1 MARNRRR
8 EPDPFPRINQYQKR
22 GLDKSQ
28 IVAKLTGTRNN
39 SGGASRLGA
48 NQLREIG
55 FGEGFIK
62 NALGKKYSAPR
73 TSSGGGRAGGDR
85 PSNGGRNEPGS
96 PYEEDPGFEEDYGD
110 GGGFE
115 EPGSGIDVESAYTL
129 FASMLNS
136 WGIPVGSDM
145 ADIIRTAVQD
155 GIGPDQIDLIV
166 PYLQATDTW
175 KKRFSGWE
183 KRVANGYNQVSVGE
197 YLALESAY
205 HRILQANG
213 LPSGFYDD
221 PSDFGEWIANNV
233 SPDEIQERVGN
244 AMNLVRQVDP
254 TAKGLLTQF
263 YGVADGDLAA
273 YFLDPKRALPTLQ
286 RQYEAVNVAAFAKKA
301 GLNTMNSQHWEELV
315 DKGVTAEA
323 AAQGMATVGQ
333 FYRTLGNLGEVH
345 GIQYTQGDAEADVFF
360 NDNEKRRKIVQREVA
375 AFSGRSGFQG
385 GVSGSGST
393 AGSY

>member
-8 EPDPFPRINQYQKR
+8 QDPFPRINQLQRR

-28 IVAKLTGTRNN
+28 IVARLTGTRDNR
-39 SGGASRLGA
+39 GGASRLGA

-62 NALGKKYSAPR
+62 NALGKKYTAPR
-73 TSSGGGRAGGDR
+73 GSGGSSGGRAGGDR
-85 PSNGGRNEPGS
+85 PSNGGRNNEPGS
-96 PYEEDPGFEEDYGD
+96 PYEDDPGFEEDLGGD
-110 GGGFE
+110 FE

-145 ADIIRTAVQD
+145 ADIIRTAVMD

-183 KRVANGYNQVSVGE
+183 KRVANGYNQISVGE

-205 HRILQANG
+205 YRILQANG

-254 TAKGLLTQF
+254 TARGLLTQF
-263 YGVADGDLAA
+263 YGVGQGDLAA

-301 GLNTMNSQHWEELV
+301 GLNTMNSQYWEELV

-345 GIQYTQGDAEADVFF
+345 GIEYTQSDAEADVFF

-385 GVSGSGST
+385 GVSGRGST

>member
-1 MARNRRR
+1 MARNQRRQPVAPTR
-8 EPDPFPRINQYQKR
+8 ANINRLQDR

-28 IVAKLTGTRNN
+28 IVSRLTGTRDN
-39 SGGASRLGA
+39 SGAARRLSAST
-48 NQLREIG
+48 LRQIG

-62 NALGKKYSAPR
+62 DALGKRYSAPPR
-73 TSSGGGRAGGDR
+73 PSGGRGGRPAGGDR
-85 PSNGGRNEPGS
+85 PGGRNEPGS
-96 PYEEDPGFEEDYGD
+96 PYEEAPLEEDL

-115 EPGSGIDVESAYTL
+115 EPGGGIDVESAYTL

-145 ADIIRTAVQD
+145 ADIIRTAVMD

-233 SPDEIQERVGN
+233 SPDEIQSRVSN

-301 GLNTMNSQHWEELV
+301 GLNTMNSRHWEELV
-315 DKGVTAEA
+315 DKGVTADA

-333 FYRTLGNLGEVH
+333 FYRTLGSLGEVH
-345 GIQYTQGDAEADVFF
+345 GIEYTQSDAEADVFF

-385 GVSGSGST
+385 GVSGRGST